1 VGEVEWS
8 TVPDG
13 GEGGTVTRQERS
25 RRARAK
31 WRRLICAQGRSA
43 QSVASFCRERRLCV
57 PHFYW
62 WKKRLRAEAWPAS
75 TRNGGEAAKRGGAG
89 RFVEVQLARHGGLAA
104 NGSEVV
110 DRAPEPHGSDDA
122 RVEIRLR
129 NGRSLVVGRGCD
141 AEQVRVL
148 VGVVE
153 AA

>member
-1 VGEVEWS
+1 MGEVEWS

-13 GEGGTVTRQERS
+13 GEGGTVTQRERS
-25 RRARAK
+25 RKARAK
-31 WRRLICAQGRSA
+31 WRRLVAEQGRSA
-43 QSVASFCRERRLCV
+43 QSVAAFCRERRLCV

-62 WKKRLRAEAWPAS
+62 WKKRLRA
-75 TRNGGEAAKRGGAG
+75 
-89 RFVEVQLARHGGLAA
+89 
-104 NGSEVV
+104 V

>member
-1 VGEVEWS
+1 MGEVEWS

-25 RRARAK
+25 RKARAK
-31 WRRLICAQGRSA
+31 WRRLVAEQGRSA
-43 QSVASFCRERRLCV
+43 QSVAAFCRERRLCV

-89 RFVEVQLARHGGLAA
+89 RFVEVQLACHGGLAA
-104 NGSEVV
+104 NGS
-110 DRAPEPHGSDDA
+110 RLAGSALEPSVSDPA